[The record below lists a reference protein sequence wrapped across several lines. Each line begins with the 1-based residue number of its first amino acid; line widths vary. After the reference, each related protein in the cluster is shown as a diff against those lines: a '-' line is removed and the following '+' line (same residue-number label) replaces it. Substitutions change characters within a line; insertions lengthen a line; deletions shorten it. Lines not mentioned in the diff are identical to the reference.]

1 MKWVSLVLPVG
12 TVSVQHCRK
21 SDIDKSSG
29 FCTIPDPALHRVK
42 WTHPLRVYR
51 TLTAPRG
58 VTNSEEMQS
67 SALTDTPPLL
77 HFVQGYWFF
86 PKLRYGFVPRKS
98 VSLHWLHLIRKGMRL
113 A

>member
-77 HFVQGYWFF
+77 HFVQDIGSF
-86 PKLRYGFVPRKS
+86 PSFDMASCQGSPRLCTGATS
-98 VSLHWLHLIRKGMRL
+98 SERV
-113 A
+113 